1 MIEPKL
7 EPKKLGNDQIVTLL
21 KLVAKEMGTPEG
33 LAAFA
38 TPDCRPRNRPGCGST
53 YWAARNSREP
63 GRRV

>member
-7 EPKKLGNDQIVTLL
+7 ELKKLGNEIVALL

-38 TPDCRPRNRPGCGST
+38 TPDCRPRNRPGCG
-53 YWAARNSREP
+53 
-63 GRRV
+63 